1 MSDYSAPAATPR
13 TSTLAIVSLIAGITG
28 WTILPL
34 LGSIVAVI
42 TGHMAKNE
50 IRTSAGALEG
60 DGFATAGLIMG
71 YISLGLGLC
80 ACLFFAL
87 IFLGLVPLAISQQSS
102 MQVLSLLF
110 A

>member
-1 MSDYSAPAATPR
+1 MSDYSAPTSTAR
-13 TSTLAIVSLIAGITG
+13 TSTLAIISLIAGFTG

-42 TGHMAKNE
+42 TGHLAKNE
-50 IRTSAGALEG
+50 IRDSAGALQG

-80 ACLFFAL
+80 ICLLILL
-87 IFLGLVPLAISQQSS
+87 IFLGLVPLAVYQSS
-102 MQVLSLLF
+102 VPALSLLF

>member
-1 MSDYSAPAATPR
+1 MSDYSTPATTR

-28 WTILPL
+28 WTIFPL

-50 IRTSAGALEG
+50 VRTSAGTLEG

-87 IFLGLVPLAISQQSS
+87 IFLGFVPFAMFQQSS